1 MDRRLEWIV
10 GNGAFAAALYFA
22 LIDQVDWIQYGVI
35 AAVWWMLVKTLWVI
49 PGGSALRRTAPNA
62 VPPLCSMVFDLGVL
76 AGLFLAH
83 WHWTAFAY
91 AAACGCNALID
102 ARRTSRP

>member
-1 MDRRLEWIV
+1 MDRRWEWIV

-22 LIDQVDWIQYGVI
+22 LVAQADWVQYGLI
-35 AAVWWMLVKTLWVI
+35 AAVWSMLLRTLWVL
-49 PGGSALRRTAPNA
+49 PDGSAARRVAPSA
-62 VPPLCSMVFDLGVL
+62 VPPPVSLVFDLGVL
-76 AGLFLAH
+76 AALFLAR

-91 AAACGCNALID
+91 AATCGCLALID

>member
-10 GNGAFAAALYFA
+10 GNGAFAAALYLA
-22 LIDQVDWIQYGVI
+22 LVDQVDWIQYALI
-35 AAVWWMLVKTLWVI
+35 AVVWWLLVKAVWVTSD
-49 PGGSALRRTAPNA
+49 GAARRTTPSA
-62 VPPLCSMVFDLGVL
+62 VPPLCAMVYDLGVL
-76 AGLFLAH
+76 GALFLAH

-91 AAACGCNALID
+91 AATCGCLALID